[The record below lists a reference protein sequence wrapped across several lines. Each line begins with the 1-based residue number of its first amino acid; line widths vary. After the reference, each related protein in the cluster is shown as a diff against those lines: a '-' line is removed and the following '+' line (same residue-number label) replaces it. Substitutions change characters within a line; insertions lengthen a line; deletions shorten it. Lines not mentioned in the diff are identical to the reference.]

1 MDRDRRPTHRDGAR
15 LRRGAG
21 LALAALLVGAP
32 ALAAQHPHGGNGMD
46 GESPGPHGAG
56 SMPAHMRPG
65 ALMAHVPTAIL
76 HQSDLLGLSDAQVEE
91 IRAVREAMP
100 TPGEAREEMRS
111 AHEQLRSALGPEG
124 IDVSAYESALRTMA
138 DRMVRR
144 RVEAARGARRALDV
158 LDAGQRSR
166 FLHGMRLM
174 RRMHRM
180 HGDGM
185 DEHGG
190 GMDGHGSG
198 HGRDDAPDGGHG
210 GRSGHSHG
218 ADATGAS

>member
-1 MDRDRRPTHRDGAR
+1 MDRNRRRTHRDGAR

-21 LALAALLVGAP
+21 LALAALLAGAP
-32 ALAAQHPHGGNGMD
+32 ALAAQHPHGGSGMD
-46 GESPGPHGAG
+46 GGSPGPHGAG

-76 HQSDLLGLSDAQVEE
+76 HQSDLLDLSDAQVEE

-100 TPGEAREEMRS
+100 TPGEAREEMRA
-111 AHEQLRSALGPEG
+111 AHEQLRSALGPDG
-124 IDVSAYESALRTMA
+124 IDVSAYESALRTMT

-144 RVEAARGARRALDV
+144 RVEAARSARRALEV

-180 HGDGM
+180 HG
-185 DEHGG
+185 G
-190 GMDGHGSG
+190 GMDGHGGG
-198 HGRDDAPDGGHG
+198 HGRDGAPDGGHG

-218 ADATGAS
+218 AGATGAS